1 MKIVEIYSHL
11 NGLEYLKVHLP
22 ELWEEIEG
30 VIGAV
35 DAEACKTK
43 KSKEFNFVTIDITSN
58 NIGHIK
64 GSLKVLNAYD
74 DSLKNIIN
82 NIVYNPASFYITFT
96 DNGLK
101 NKVFEKFAAIS
112 ELEVDA
118 VKSKVN
124 NAVYKRALN
133 TDNSTKSNYTQL
145 EKFLLSS
152 NSISVKLNEQ
162 DNISLKDTLYSLDMS
177 GYRKLLNSIKN
188 LKVEMTAK

>member
-1 MKIVEIYSHL
+1 M
-11 NGLEYLKVHLP
+11 
-22 ELWEEIEG
+22 
-30 VIGAV
+30 
-35 DAEACKTK
+35 
-43 KSKEFNFVTIDITSN
+43 
-58 NIGHIK
+58 
-64 GSLKVLNAYD
+64 
-74 DSLKNIIN
+74 KNIIN
-82 NIVYNPASFYITFT
+82 NIVHNPASFYITFT

-162 DNISLKDTLYSLDMS
+162 DNISLNDTLHSLDMT